1 MRQRSVMM
9 LRILLP
15 AEVMLK
21 QEVKKIVAEAENGSF
36 CLMPNHIDFVATLAP
51 GIFAYEPVQGG
62 QELLAMDVGTLV
74 KKGADVLVSTR
85 NAVRAPDL
93 GKLKDVVVRQYDV
106 LDEREKMVRSAAAK
120 LEASLIRR
128 FVELK

>member
-1 MRQRSVMM
+1 M
-9 LRILLP
+9 LLKILLP
-15 AEVMLK
+15 AEVMMV

-51 GIFAYEPVQGG
+51 GIFTYERAEGG
-62 QELLAMDVGTLV
+62 QDLLAMDVGTLV
-74 KKGADVLVSTR
+74 KKGSDVLVSTR
-85 NAVRAPDL
+85 NAVKAAEL
-93 GKLKDVVVRQYDV
+93 GKLKQVVVEQYDV
-106 LDEREKMVRSAAAK
+106 LDEREKLVRSAAAK

>member
-1 MRQRSVMM
+1 M
-9 LRILLP
+9 LKILLP
-15 AEVMLK
+15 AEILIE

-51 GIFAYEPVQGG
+51 GLFTYERAEGG
-62 QELLAMDVGTLV
+62 QEVLAMDVGTLV

-93 GKLKDVVVRQYDV
+93 GKLKQVVVQQYDI
-106 LDEREKMVRSAAAK
+106 LDEREKMVRSASAK

-128 FVELK
+128 FVDLK

>member
-1 MRQRSVMM
+1 ML

-15 AEVMLK
+15 AEVMME

-51 GIFAYEPVQGG
+51 GIFSYELAKGG

-74 KKGADVLVSTR
+74 KKGSNVLVSTR
-85 NAVRAPDL
+85 NAVKAEEL
-93 GKLKDVVVRQYDV
+93 GNLKQVVVDQYDK
-106 LDEREKMVRSAAAK
+106 LDEREKLVRSAAAK

>member
-1 MRQRSVMM
+1 MM
-9 LRILLP
+9 LKILLP

-21 QEVKKIVAEAENGSF
+21 QEVKKIIAEAENGSF
-36 CLMPNHIDFVATLAP
+36 CLMPNHIDFVATLSP
-51 GIFAYEPVQGG
+51 GIFTYEPVAGG
-62 QELLAMDVGTLV
+62 QEILAMDVGTLV
-74 KKGADVLVSTR
+74 KKGSDVLVSTR

-93 GKLKDVVVRQYDV
+93 GKLKEVVVRQYDI
-106 LDEREKMVRSAAAK
+106 LDDREKMVRSAAAR

>member
-1 MRQRSVMM
+1 M
-9 LRILLP
+9 LLKILLP
-15 AEVMLK
+15 AEVLIT

-51 GIFAYEPVQGG
+51 GIFTYEPASGG
-62 QELLAMDVGTLV
+62 QELLAMDAGTLV
-74 KKGADVLVSTR
+74 KKGSNVLVSTR
-85 NAVRAPDL
+85 NAMRAPDL
-93 GKLKDVVVRQYDV
+93 GKLKQVVVEQYDI
-106 LDEREKMVRSAAAK
+106 LDEREKMVRSASAR

>member
-1 MRQRSVMM
+1 M
-9 LRILLP
+9 LLKILLP
-15 AEVMLK
+15 AEVLME

-36 CLMPNHIDFVATLAP
+36 CLMPNHIDFTATLAP
-51 GIFAYEPVQGG
+51 GIFSYVLASGG

-74 KKGADVLVSTR
+74 KKGSEVLVSTR
-85 NAVRAPDL
+85 NAVKAPDL
-93 GKLKDVVVRQYDV
+93 GKLKQVVVQQYDI
-106 LDEREKMVRSAAAK
+106 LDEREKLVRSASAK

>member
-1 MRQRSVMM
+1 M
-9 LRILLP
+9 LLKILLP
-15 AEVMLK
+15 AEILLE
-21 QEVKKIVAEAENGSF
+21 QEVIKIVAEAENGSF

-51 GIFAYEPVQGG
+51 GIFTYEKAEGG
-62 QELLAMDVGTLV
+62 QEILAMDVGTLV

-93 GKLKDVVVRQYDV
+93 VKLKQVVVQQYDI
-106 LDEREKMVRSAAAK
+106 LDEREKMVRSASAK

>member
-1 MRQRSVMM
+1 M
-9 LRILLP
+9 LLKILLP
-15 AEVMLK
+15 AEVLMER
-21 QEVKKIVAEAENGSF
+21 EVKKIGAEAENGSF

-51 GIFAYEPVQGG
+51 GIFSYELAEGG

-74 KKGADVLVSTR
+74 KKGSDVLVSTR
-85 NAVRAPDL
+85 NAVKAAEL
-93 GKLKDVVVRQYDV
+93 GKLKQVVVEQYDA
-106 LDEREKMVRSAAAK
+106 LDEREKLVRSAAAK

>member
-1 MRQRSVMM
+1 MM
-9 LRILLP
+9 LKILLP
-15 AEVMLK
+15 AEVLLT

-51 GIFAYEPVQGG
+51 GIFTYELTAGG
-62 QELLAMDVGTLV
+62 QELLAMDVGTLI
-74 KKGADVLVSTR
+74 KKGPNVLVSTR

-93 GKLKDVVVRQYDV
+93 GKLKQVVVEQYDI

>member
-1 MRQRSVMM
+1 MM
-9 LRILLP
+9 LKILLP
-15 AEVMLK
+15 AEILMER
-21 QEVKKIVAEAENGSF
+21 EVKKIVAEAENGSF
-36 CLMPNHIDFVATLAP
+36 CLMPNHIDFTATLAP
-51 GIFAYEPVQGG
+51 GIFTFVPVEGG

-74 KKGADVLVSTR
+74 KKGSNVLVSTR

-93 GKLKDVVVRQYDV
+93 GKLKQVVMEQYDI
-106 LDEREKMVRSAAAK
+106 LDEREKMVRSASAK

>member
-1 MRQRSVMM
+1 M
-9 LRILLP
+9 LLKILLP
-15 AEVMLK
+15 AEVMMV

-36 CLMPNHIDFVATLAP
+36 CLMPNHIDFTATLAP
-51 GIFAYEPVQGG
+51 GIFTYELATGG

-74 KKGADVLVSTR
+74 KKGSDVLVSTR
-85 NAVRAPDL
+85 NAVKAPDL
-93 GKLKDVVVRQYDV
+93 GKLKQVVVQQYDV
-106 LDEREKMVRSAAAK
+106 LDEREKLVRSASAK

>member
-1 MRQRSVMM
+1 MM
-9 LRILLP
+9 LKILLP
-15 AEVMLK
+15 AEVMLT
-21 QEVKKIVAEAENGSF
+21 QEVNKIVAEAENGSF

-51 GIFAYEPVQGG
+51 GIFTYVPVNGS
-62 QELLAMDVGTLV
+62 QELLAMDVGTLI
-74 KKGADVLVSTR
+74 KKGSDVLVSTR

-93 GKLKDVVVRQYDV
+93 GKLKEVVVQQYDV
-106 LDEREKMVRSAAAK
+106 LDEREKMVRSAAER

>member
-1 MRQRSVMM
+1 M
-9 LRILLP
+9 LLKILLP
-15 AEVMLK
+15 AEILMEL
-21 QEVKKIVAEAENGSF
+21 EVKKIVAEAENGSF

-51 GIFAYEPVQGG
+51 GLFSYEKAEGG
-62 QELLAMDVGTLV
+62 QEIMAMDVGTLV
-74 KKGADVLVSTR
+74 KKGSDVLVSTR

-93 GKLKDVVVRQYDV
+93 GKLKQVVVQQYDI
-106 LDEREKMVRSAAAK
+106 LDEREKMVRSASAK

>member
-1 MRQRSVMM
+1 MM
-9 LRILLP
+9 LKILLP
-15 AEVMLK
+15 AEVMLT
-21 QEVKKIVAEAENGSF
+21 QEVKKIIAEAENGSF

-51 GIFAYEPVQGG
+51 GIFMYEPIGGG
-62 QELLAMDVGTLV
+62 QELLAMDVGTLI
-74 KKGADVLVSTR
+74 KKGPNVLVSTR

-93 GKLKDVVVRQYDV
+93 GKLKEVVVKQYEV
-106 LDEREKMVRSAAAK
+106 LDEREKMVRSASAR

>member
-1 MRQRSVMM
+1 MM
-9 LRILLP
+9 LKILLP
-15 AEVMLK
+15 DEVLLR

-51 GIFAYEPVQGG
+51 GLFTFETLTGG

-74 KKGADVLVSTR
+74 KKGSEVLVSTR

-93 GKLKDVVVRQYDV
+93 GQLKQVVMEQYDKI
-106 LDEREKMVRSAAAK
+106 DEREKVVRSAAAK

>member
-1 MRQRSVMM
+1 MM
-9 LRILLP
+9 LKILLP

-51 GIFAYEPVQGG
+51 GIFSYETMTGT

-74 KKGADVLVSTR
+74 KKGSEVLVSTR

>member
-1 MRQRSVMM
+1 MM
-9 LRILLP
+9 LKILLP

-21 QEVKKIVAEAENGSF
+21 QEVKKIIAEVENGSF
-36 CLMPNHIDFVATLAP
+36 CLMPNHIDFVATLSP
-51 GIFAYEPVQGG
+51 GIFTYEPISGG

-74 KKGADVLVSTR
+74 KKGPDVLVSTR

-93 GKLKDVVVRQYDV
+93 GKLKQVVVEKYDI
-106 LDEREKMVRSAAAK
+106 LDEREKLVRSASAR

>member
-1 MRQRSVMM
+1 M
-9 LRILLP
+9 LLKILLP
-15 AEVMLK
+15 AEIMMV

-51 GIFAYEPVQGG
+51 GIFSYELTTGG
-62 QELLAMDVGTLV
+62 QEILAMDVGTLV
-74 KKGADVLVSTR
+74 KKGSDVLVSTR
-85 NAVRAPDL
+85 NAVKAPDL
-93 GKLKDVVVRQYDV
+93 GKLKQVVVQQYDV
-106 LDEREKMVRSAAAK
+106 LDEREKMVRSASAK

>member
-1 MRQRSVMM
+1 MM
-9 LRILLP
+9 LKILLP
-15 AEVMLK
+15 AEILMEL
-21 QEVKKIVAEAENGSF
+21 EVKKIVAEAENGSF

-51 GIFAYEPVQGG
+51 GLFSYEKAEGG
-62 QELLAMDVGTLV
+62 QEILAMDVGTLV
-74 KKGADVLVSTR
+74 KKGSDVLVSTR

-93 GKLKDVVVRQYDV
+93 GKLKQVVVQQYDI
-106 LDEREKMVRSAAAK
+106 LDEREKMVRSASAK

>member
-1 MRQRSVMM
+1 MR
-9 LRILLP
+9 LKILLP
-15 AEVMLK
+15 AEILIE

-51 GIFAYEPVQGG
+51 GLFTYEPLSGG

-85 NAVRAPDL
+85 NAVRAQEA
-93 GKLKDVVVRQYDV
+93 GKLRQVVVERYEM
-106 LDEREKMVRSAAAK
+106 LDEREKMVRSASAK

>member
-1 MRQRSVMM
+1 M
-9 LRILLP
+9 LLKILLP
-15 AEVMLK
+15 AEILMEL
-21 QEVKKIVAEAENGSF
+21 EVKKIVAEAENGSF

-51 GIFAYEPVQGG
+51 GLFTYERAEGG
-62 QELLAMDVGTLV
+62 QEIMAMDVGTLV
-74 KKGADVLVSTR
+74 KKGSDVLVSTR

-93 GKLKDVVVRQYDV
+93 GKLKQVVVQQYDI
-106 LDEREKMVRSAAAK
+106 LDEREKMVRSASAK

>member
-1 MRQRSVMM
+1 M
-9 LRILLP
+9 LLKILLP
-15 AEVMLK
+15 AEVLLVE
-21 QEVKKIVAEAENGSF
+21 EVKKIIAEAENGSF

-51 GIFAYEPVQGG
+51 RIFQFEKAMGG

-85 NAVRAPDL
+85 NAVKAPDL
-93 GKLKDVVVRQYDV
+93 GKLKEVVVQQYDI

>member
-1 MRQRSVMM
+1 M
-9 LRILLP
+9 LKILLP
-15 AEVMLK
+15 AEVFTT

-51 GIFAYEPVQGG
+51 GIFTYELIGGG
-62 QELLAMDVGTLV
+62 QELLAMDVGTLI
-74 KKGADVLVSTR
+74 KKGSNVLVSTR
-85 NAVRAPDL
+85 NAVRALDL
-93 GKLKDVVVRQYDV
+93 GKLKEVVVQQYEI

>member
-1 MRQRSVMM
+1 MM
-9 LRILLP
+9 LKILLP
-15 AEVMLK
+15 AEILMEE
-21 QEVKKIVAEAENGSF
+21 EVKKIIAEAENGSF

-51 GIFAYEPVQGG
+51 GLFTYEPAGG
-62 QELLAMDVGTLV
+62 GKELLAMDVGTLV

-93 GKLKDVVVRQYDV
+93 GKLKQVVVQEYEK
-106 LDEREKMVRSAAAK
+106 LDEREKMVRSASAK

-128 FVELK
+128 FMELK

>member
-1 MRQRSVMM
+1 M
-9 LRILLP
+9 LLKILLP
-15 AEVMLK
+15 AEIMMV

-51 GIFAYEPVQGG
+51 GIFSFEPTEGG
-62 QELLAMDVGTLV
+62 HELLAMDVGTLV
-74 KKGADVLVSTR
+74 KKGSDVLVSTR
-85 NAVRAPDL
+85 NAVKAAEL
-93 GKLKDVVVRQYDV
+93 GKLKQVVVEQYDA
-106 LDEREKMVRSAAAK
+106 LDEREKLVRSAAAK

>member
-1 MRQRSVMM
+1 M
-9 LRILLP
+9 LLKILLP
-15 AEVMLK
+15 AEILIE
-21 QEVKKIVAEAENGSF
+21 QEVKKIIAEAENGSF

-51 GIFAYEPVQGG
+51 GLFTYEPVAGG

-85 NAVRAPDL
+85 NAVRAQDL
-93 GKLKDVVVRQYDV
+93 GKVKQVVVQQYEM
-106 LDEREKMVRSAAAK
+106 LDEREKMVRSASAK

>member
-1 MRQRSVMM
+1 MM
-9 LRILLP
+9 LKILLP
-15 AEVMLK
+15 AEILLEL
-21 QEVKKIVAEAENGSF
+21 EVKKIVAEAENGSF

-51 GIFAYEPVQGG
+51 GLFTYERAEGG
-62 QELLAMDVGTLV
+62 QEIMAMDVGTLV
-74 KKGADVLVSTR
+74 KKGSDVLVSTR

-93 GKLKDVVVRQYDV
+93 GKLKQVVVEQYDI
-106 LDEREKMVRSAAAK
+106 LDEREKMVRSASAK

>member
-1 MRQRSVMM
+1 M
-9 LRILLP
+9 LLKILLP
-15 AEVMLK
+15 AEVLMER
-21 QEVKKIVAEAENGSF
+21 EVKKIFAEAENGSF

-51 GIFAYEPVQGG
+51 GIFSYELAEGG

-74 KKGADVLVSTR
+74 KKGSDVLVSTR
-85 NAVRAPDL
+85 NAVRAAEL
-93 GKLKDVVVRQYDV
+93 GKLKQVVVEQYDA
-106 LDEREKMVRSAAAK
+106 LDEREKLVRSAAAK